1 MDYSLLFERDSR
13 VLILCLAAEAA
24 NLGIPQLLVG
34 ISAGSNRGGALF
46 GEPPTLI
53 LLAWLSAR
61 VALGN
66 FLLS

>member
-53 LLAWLSAR
+53 LLA
-61 VALGN
+61 
-66 FLLS
+66 